1 MHGPVETDNK
11 KDFPPL
17 PRALPPESKLA
28 DAVAASSGSADRC
41 PTWPG
46 ELGSVLVGWHLFVTK
61 RMITICVAVDKRA
74 RHNGRLLETL
84 QMRKSAHSVAG
95 PCIFFKEFP
104 RNSVAN

>member
-46 ELGSVLVGWHLFVTK
+46 ELGSALVG
-61 RMITICVAVDKRA
+61 
-74 RHNGRLLETL
+74 
-84 QMRKSAHSVAG
+84 
-95 PCIFFKEFP
+95 
-104 RNSVAN
+104 